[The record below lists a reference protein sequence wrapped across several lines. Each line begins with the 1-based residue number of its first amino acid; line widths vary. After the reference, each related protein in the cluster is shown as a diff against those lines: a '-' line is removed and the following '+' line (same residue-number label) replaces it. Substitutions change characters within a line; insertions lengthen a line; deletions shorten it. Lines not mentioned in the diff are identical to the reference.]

1 MGRIRLLSDA
11 LASQVA
17 AGEVVERPAA
27 VVKELV
33 ENSVDAG
40 ARSIEVR
47 VERGGISLIRV
58 LDDGHGMNRD
68 DALMCLERHATSKIR
83 TKEDLG
89 AISTMGF
96 RGEALPSIAS
106 VAKFRLTTRE
116 PNALSGTEVVVNG
129 GKMASVK
136 DSGEPPGTQIEVRS
150 LFFNVPARRKFL
162 RTENTEFSHLEQ
174 VVRLQAIAHPE
185 VRFALVRGER
195 LVFQLPATKDL
206 RERIRGL
213 VGGDLAGRLLEIAPP
228 SGEAAESV
236 VKVCGFIG
244 PPGMGRSNRQ
254 QQLVFL
260 NGRPVEGAVLHYA
273 LREGYHTALMKGQ
286 HPVTFLF
293 LEMPADAV
301 DVNVHPAKKEV
312 RFHDGNGVR
321 DAVTDAVRRTLHG
334 EMKRPV
340 SGVGFTGS
348 DSGPGPATSIPP
360 RAEQVELVPPSESQ
374 SLRRDWSGMKSSQTP
389 SDAKP
394 EPELRVQDRI
404 DAAYSEAMKNREA
417 EAAAEE
423 EGDAETEPQ
432 GEQQVASHIGRHE
445 ADTATAENTST
456 AASGETAMRAGD
468 FRLLGVLGKLYVLLE
483 GKEGLVLMDQHAAH
497 ERVLYE
503 EMHRR
508 MEVGGVPTQQ
518 LLMPLTIDLAP
529 KDFDVVSKNLEV
541 LNRLGIS
548 AEPFG
553 GNTLKVDSLPTF
565 LKNDDPQAFLDAVI
579 EELQGTSQN
588 LSSIR
593 LGEDMVA
600 TTVCRHAVKAND
612 PLRDAELERL
622 LVDLLECEM
631 PYCCPHG
638 RPTLIQ
644 MSYGELEKKFGRR
657 T

>member
-1 MGRIRLLSDA
+1 MAMGRIRLLPDA

-17 AGEVVERPAA
+17 AGEVVERPAS

-33 ENSVDAG
+33 ENSIDAG
-40 ARSIEVR
+40 AKSIEVR

-58 LDDGHGMNRD
+58 LDDGCGMNRD

-89 AISTMGF
+89 SISTLGF
-96 RGEALPSIAS
+96 RGEAMPSIAS
-106 VAKFRLTTRE
+106 VSKFRLTTRE
-116 PNALSGTEVVVNG
+116 TNALTGTEIVVNG
-129 GKMASVK
+129 GKMRDVK
-136 DSGEPPGTQIEVRS
+136 DCGEPPGTQIEVRS
-150 LFFNVPARRKFL
+150 LFFNIPARRKFL

-174 VVRLQAIAHPE
+174 QVRLQAISHPE
-185 VRFALVRGER
+185 IRFALVRGER
-195 LVFQLPATKDL
+195 MVFQLPATKDL

-213 VGGDLAGRLLEIAPP
+213 IGGDLAGRLLEIPP
-228 SGEAAESV
+228 LEGSAADEAT
-236 VKVCGFIG
+236 VKIRGFIG

-254 QQLVFL
+254 HQLIFL

-286 HPVTFLF
+286 YPVTFLF
-293 LEMPADAV
+293 LEMPPDAV

-321 DAVTDAVRRTLHG
+321 DAVIDAVQRTLHG

-340 SGVGFTGS
+340 SGVGFTGNEQ
-348 DSGPGPATSIPP
+348 PAAPK
-360 RAEQVELVPPSESQ
+360 AEQVELVPPSETQ
-374 SLRRDWSGMKSSQTP
+374 SLRKDWSGFSAPASPASKIEE
-389 SDAKP
+389 KP
-394 EPELRVQDRI
+394 AESYRVQDRI
-404 DAAYSEAMKNREA
+404 DAAYRKARDEPEAQPEPAADAAVGEEVSPPLDSAQKSPPTASSEPK
-417 EAAAEE
+417 
-423 EGDAETEPQ
+423 
-432 GEQQVASHIGRHE
+432 
-445 ADTATAENTST
+445 
-456 AASGETAMRAGD
+456 MRAED

-483 GKEGLVLMDQHAAH
+483 GREGLVLMDQHAAH
-497 ERVLYE
+497 ERVLFE
-503 EMHRR
+503 EMKRR
-508 MEVGGVPTQQ
+508 MEAGGVPTQQ
-518 LLMPLTIDLAP
+518 LLMPLTVELAP
-529 KDFDVVSKNLEV
+529 ADFEVVSKNIEV
-541 LNRLGIS
+541 LNRLGIA

-565 LKNDDPQAFLDAVI
+565 LKNDEPQAFLDAVI
-579 EELQGTSQN
+579 EELRGASKTMSAM
-588 LSSIR
+588 R

-631 PYCCPHG
+631 PFCCPHG

-644 MSYGELEKKFGRR
+644 MTFAELEKKFGRR

>member
-1 MGRIRLLSDA
+1 MGKIRLLPDA

-17 AGEVVERPAA
+17 AGEVVERPAS

-33 ENSVDAG
+33 ENSIDAG
-40 ARSIEVR
+40 AKSIEVR

-58 LDDGHGMNRD
+58 LDDGSGMNRD
-68 DALMCLERHATSKIR
+68 DALMCLERHATSKLR

-89 AISTMGF
+89 AISTLGF

-106 VAKFRLTTRE
+106 VSKFRLTTRE
-116 PNALSGTEVVVNG
+116 TNALTGTEIIVNG
-129 GKMASVK
+129 GKMRDVK
-136 DSGEPPGTQIEVRS
+136 DCGEPPGTQIEVRS

-174 VVRLQAIAHPE
+174 QVRLQAISHPE
-185 VRFALVRGER
+185 IRFALVRGDR
-195 LVFQLPATKDL
+195 MVFQLPATKDL

-213 VGGDLAGRLLEIAPP
+213 IGGDLAGRLLEIPP
-228 SGEAAESV
+228 LEGDAAEQAA
-236 VKVCGFIG
+236 VKIRGFIG

-254 QQLVFL
+254 HQLIFL

-286 HPVTFLF
+286 YPVTFLF
-293 LEMPADAV
+293 LEMPPDAV

-321 DAVTDAVRRTLHG
+321 DAVIDAVQRTLHG

-340 SGVGFTGS
+340 SGVGFTGNER
-348 DSGPGPATSIPP
+348 PAAQPK
-360 RAEQVELVPPSESQ
+360 AEQVELVPPSETQ
-374 SLRRDWSGMKSSQTP
+374 SLRKDWSGFSAGGPATSSSATP
-389 SDAKP
+389 VGEEKTAPAES
-394 EPELRVQDRI
+394 VQDRI
-404 DAAYSEAMKNREA
+404 DAAY
-417 EAAAEE
+417 
-423 EGDAETEPQ
+423 
-432 GEQQVASHIGRHE
+432 HE
-445 ADTATAENTST
+445 AVKANTDVQEGAGTDADTGDVVQSPGE
-456 AASGETAMRAGD
+456 SGQQSSAGSSVEPTMRAED
-468 FRLLGVLGKLYVLLE
+468 FRLMGVLGKLYVLLE
-483 GKEGLVLMDQHAAH
+483 GREGLVLMDQHAAH
-497 ERVLYE
+497 ERVLFE
-503 EMHRR
+503 EMKRR
-508 MEVGGVPTQQ
+508 MEAGGVPTQH
-518 LLMPLTIDLAP
+518 LLMPLTIELAP
-529 KDFDVVSKNLEV
+529 ADFEVVSKNIEV
-541 LNRLGIS
+541 INRLGIV

-579 EELQGTSQN
+579 EELRGASKTMSAM
-588 LSSIR
+588 R

-644 MSYGELEKKFGRR
+644 MTFAELEKKFGRR

>member
-40 ARSIEVR
+40 AKSIEVR

-116 PNALSGTEVVVNG
+116 PNALSGTEVIVNG

-228 SGEAAESV
+228 GEGAAESTI
-236 VKVCGFIG
+236 KVSGFIG

-293 LEMPADAV
+293 LEMPPDAV

-321 DAVTDAVRRTLHG
+321 DAVIDAVRRTLHG

-340 SGVGFTGS
+340 SGVGFTGA
-348 DSGPGPATSIPP
+348 DSGQVPAKPMPP
-360 RAEQVELVPPSESQ
+360 RAEQVELVPPGESH
-374 SLRRDWSGMKSSQTP
+374 SLRRDWSGMKSSQAP
-389 SDAKP
+389 AKGEADAATEQP
-394 EPELRVQDRI
+394 VRVQDRI
-404 DAAYSEAMKNREA
+404 DAAYAEALKNRETEGA
-417 EAAAEE
+417 GKVESGAAHETETGEAAIDPAAAE
-423 EGDAETEPQ
+423 T
-432 GEQQVASHIGRHE
+432 
-445 ADTATAENTST
+445 TAP
-456 AASGETAMRAGD
+456 ASGETKMRAED

-508 MEVGGVPTQQ
+508 MVTGGVPTQQ

-529 KDFDVVSKNLEV
+529 KDFDVISKNLEV